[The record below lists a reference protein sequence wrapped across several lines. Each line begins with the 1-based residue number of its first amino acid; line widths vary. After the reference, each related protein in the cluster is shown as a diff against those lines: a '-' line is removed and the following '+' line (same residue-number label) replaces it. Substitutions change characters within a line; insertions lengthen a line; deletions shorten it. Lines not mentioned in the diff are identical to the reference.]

1 VNVVSISAISAALL
15 LRPNIVNITNMILI
29 VILLSDW
36 DPPPVLTLAPPLVHL
51 TALISSRLP
60 EDFRSPLLDHLH
72 IHKHLNI
79 FLLLHV
85 PNYSSDL
92 NDLSV
97 HLRTHLLDH
106 WTGRPQEPPHGC
118 RRGAPAH
125 SQRSID
131 LCGSYRSPGDGII
144 TRTLPKM
151 WFPGTWAR
159 MRRVRRIVREEEE
172 EWERMTPDVLV
183 NTSMFEGGEGK
194 AIGIP
199 PLSNSQFRL

>member
-72 IHKHLNI
+72 IHK
-79 FLLLHV
+79 
-85 PNYSSDL
+85 
-92 NDLSV
+92 
-97 HLRTHLLDH
+97 HLLDH